1 MIPVFPRD
9 PDHPPSPPH
18 AQRAHP
24 TKSGTRLAHEGS
36 QGLFFNR
43 CRQAFFAPATGPFS
57 CSYPLRPTGPARD
70 EGRRA
75 AGDVAAIR
83 AAAGSFGL
91 QLHARWAAV
100 HRRRRHGRVLE
111 QRVRRQDDQDTAW
124 HEHRAGLHD
133 EAHDEDPHA
142 RTSRVTG
149 SEGQGGAEAEGGLQG
164 EDPRTDYEGEVQRLH
179 CRVRV
184 LGRGRPEMERAARR
198 WLHHQRQGRQPHRH
212 GQLSARRPGQ
222 QGPRRDPRAAAEGR
236 AAARRS

>member
-1 MIPVFPRD
+1 RR
-9 PDHPPSPPH
+9 
-18 AQRAHP
+18 RAELGP
-24 TKSGTRLAHEGS
+24 WRPLRAGSRPGERLLGLEE
-36 QGLFFNR
+36 QGLLSAR
-43 CRQAFFAPATGPFS
+43 GGVQIQPCAHRGRAAGDD
-57 CSYPLRPTGPARD
+57 GVEGRD

-222 QGPRRDPRAAAEGR
+222 QGPRRDPRAPGWLR
-236 AAARRS
+236 LRFLLLRLLLLLLL